1 MQGIVE
7 MSIYLFIYL
16 FFYTVNYTMTCSF
29 SLPKKN
35 KKKRTHCKII
45 LNAIT
50 VIHCIYG
57 KLLLTTFLQSFKI
70 YVSFQCGTVAINR
83 HLHFSI
89 QQTKLEEPSC
99 FTSASPTA
107 GASSASELAG
117 VISVGFWPFGLKS
130 HWTSVVAN
138 KIAGQARPHE
148 DCSKAKQLRLELLD
162 KRAWVGTQ
170 GMIVPWE
177 TCDRCVEEKKKKKI
191 LAKSFQTCNSCHRD
205 AARQKSHWI
214 TKVL

>member
-1 MQGIVE
+1 M
-7 MSIYLFIYL
+7 
-16 FFYTVNYTMTCSF
+16 
-29 SLPKKN
+29 
-35 KKKRTHCKII
+35 
-45 LNAIT
+45 
-50 VIHCIYG
+50 
-57 KLLLTTFLQSFKI
+57 
-70 YVSFQCGTVAINR
+70 
-83 HLHFSI
+83 
-89 QQTKLEEPSC
+89 
-99 FTSASPTA
+99 A

-177 TCDRCVEEKKKKKI
+177 TCDTCVEEKKKKKNSGKI
-191 LAKSFQTCNSCHRD
+191 FSNMQQLSQGCCKAKVTLDNKSAVTHRVVVLEMLICVVVTATACCVIT
-205 AARQKSHWI
+205 AAINTERM
-214 TKVL
+214 